1 VSTTASGELAELR
14 ARVEAHLRQSGNDD
28 VVEGIERLA
37 GGACQENFRV
47 RLRGGDGSE
56 RRLVLRADSKGS
68 LPGSLDRAGE
78 ARVIDAAV
86 AAGVRTPAAR
96 WPARDLTRPGATSYF
111 LDWVE
116 GEAIGRRVVKGPELA
131 AARAR
136 LPGELAAELG
146 RIHSITPATHS
157 RLFARDDDK
166 ARPLIDPTDEA
177 GLTALDPVRVVLD
190 DLARGL
196 ASLPLPRPGL
206 ELALAWLRRE
216 APARSEVTLVH
227 GDFRVGNFMVSREGL
242 VAVLDWEFARWG
254 TPAEDLAWIA
264 VRDWRFGRVELPI
277 GGLAPR
283 APFYEAYEKTSGRR
297 VNRREVHYWE
307 VLGNVRWAMGS
318 LSQGRR
324 YDEGERDIE
333 LIAVARRAA
342 EMEFE
347 ALRLIER
354 GPA

>member
-1 VSTTASGELAELR
+1 VTGAAAPELAE
-14 ARVEAHLRQSGNDD
+14 RVAAHLRQAGSHAT
-28 VVEGIERLA
+28 VEGIELLA
-37 GGACQENFRV
+37 GGACQENWRV
-47 RLRGGDGSE
+47 RLRGADGGE
-56 RRLVLRADSKGS
+56 RRAVLRADAKGS

-86 AAGVRTPAAR
+86 AAGVRTPPAR
-96 WPARDLTRPGATSYF
+96 WPARGLTREGASSYF

-116 GEAIGRRVVKGPELA
+116 GEAIGRRVVKSPELK
-131 AARAR
+131 AARAK
-136 LPGELAAELG
+136 LPGELAAELA
-146 RIHSITPATHS
+146 RIHSVTPSTHP
-157 RLFARDDDK
+157 RLFARDDGK
-166 ARPLIDPTDEA
+166 ARPFIDPQTGAE
-177 GLTALDPVRVVLD
+177 LRALDPVRVVLD

-196 ASLPLPRPGL
+196 ASLQRPRPGL

-216 APARSEVTLVH
+216 APATSEVTLVH
-227 GDFRVGNFMVSREGL
+227 GDFRVGNFMVAPDGL

-277 GGLAPR
+277 GGIAAR
-283 APFYEAYEKTSGRR
+283 APFYAAYEAASGRR
-297 VNRREVHYWE
+297 VDRREVHYWE

-354 GPA
+354 GPSSR

>member
-1 VSTTASGELAELR
+1 VSAAPSDELR
-14 ARVEAHLRQSGNDD
+14 DRIAAHLRQAQME
-28 VVEGIERLA
+28 VTVEAVELLA
-37 GGACQENFRV
+37 GGACQENWRV
-47 RLRGGDGSE
+47 RLRDADGRE
-56 RRLVLRADSKGS
+56 RRAVLRADAKGA

-78 ARVIDAAV
+78 ARVIEAAV
-86 AAGVRTPAAR
+86 AAGVRTPPAR
-96 WPARDLTRPGATSYF
+96 WPARDLTRPGASSYF
-111 LDWVE
+111 LDWVD
-116 GEAIGRRVVKGPELA
+116 GEAIGRRVVKSPELK

-136 LPGELAAELG
+136 LPVELAEQLA
-146 RIHSITPATHS
+146 RIHSITPSTHP
-157 RLFARDDDK
+157 RLFARDDGK
-166 ARPLIDPTDEA
+166 ARPLIDPQTDA
-177 GLTALDPVRVVLD
+177 ALAALDPVRVVLD

-196 ASLPLPRPGL
+196 ASLPRPRPGL

-216 APARSEVTLVH
+216 APPRSEVTLVH
-227 GDFRVGNFMVSREGL
+227 GDFRVGNFMVGPEGL

-277 GGLAPR
+277 GGIAPR
-283 APFYEAYEKTSGRR
+283 APFYAAYEAASGRR
-297 VNRREVHYWE
+297 VDRREVHYWE
-307 VLGNVRWAMGS
+307 VLGNLRWAMGS

-342 EMEFE
+342 EMEYE

-354 GPA
+354 GPSVD